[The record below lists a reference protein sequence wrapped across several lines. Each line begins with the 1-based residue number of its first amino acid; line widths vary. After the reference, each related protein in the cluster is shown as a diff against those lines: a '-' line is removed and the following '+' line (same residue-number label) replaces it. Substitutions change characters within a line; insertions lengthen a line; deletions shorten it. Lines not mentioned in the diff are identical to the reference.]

1 VTVAGERLDSE
12 REFHNRAFRDQP
24 RQRVSRYYAIK
35 GAIDRAFDALLFAAP
50 AGQHVLEYGCG
61 MGERLFRLSR
71 AGASC
76 HGIDLSDYAIDS
88 LRQRAAAAGLDI
100 DYQVMNAESMTY
112 EDRTFDLVFG
122 SGILHHL
129 DLETGLGSVART
141 LKPGGRAVFIE
152 PLGHNPL
159 VNGFRRSTP
168 GLRTPDEHPLR
179 RADLAVFRRHFGRVR
194 LRPYFLFSLVLPVLL
209 GRHVPRPLL
218 ALGNGFDRVVF
229 ALLPPLRWQAW
240 QVLLVLEQPQC

>member
-1 VTVAGERLDSE
+1 MIPADERLDSE
-12 REFHNRAFRDQP
+12 REFHNRAFRDRP

-35 GAIDRAFDALLFAAP
+35 GAIDRAFDAALFAAP
-50 AGQHVLEYGCG
+50 AGQRVLEYGCG

-76 HGIDLSDYAIDS
+76 HGIDLSDYAIES
-88 LRQRAAAAGLDI
+88 LRQRAVAAGLDI
-100 DYQVMNAESMTY
+100 DYQVMNAEALAF
-112 EDRTFDLVFG
+112 EGQTFDLVFG

-129 DLETGLGSVART
+129 DLERGLASVAQV
-141 LKPGGRAVFIE
+141 LKPAGRAVFIE
-152 PLGHNPL
+152 PLGHNPV

-179 RADLAVFRRHFGRVR
+179 RADMAVFRRHFGRVH
-194 LRPYFLFSLVLPVLL
+194 LRPYFLLTLALPVLL
-209 GRHVPRPLL
+209 GSRVPRPLL
-218 ALGNGFDRVVF
+218 ALCNGLDRVAF
-229 ALLPPLRWQAW
+229 ALVPPLRWQAW